1 MRYAPTVND
10 DSLNVSLKV
19 SAGLH
24 LLMFL
29 FLYFGL
35 PRLVTPLPAHHE
47 PVPFDIVTIAELT
60 NTRINDETQEQAQT
74 AAPPPVPQPKPQ
86 VPAPSAPPKV
96 EPKVEEAIEALKPKP
111 IEKPKPPEQKP
122 ATVPEKPAPPQDLL
136 GSVLKNVAKMKPA
149 EPTKGVDQKADGKTT
164 SAGAALGPV
173 FSTRLTITEEDALR
187 RQIEQ
192 CWNPPVGARD
202 AQNLIVEVIIDVNPD
217 RTVANAEIVDKGRYA
232 SDPFFRAAADSAV
245 RAVRSPKC
253 SPLEL
258 SVDKYEQW
266 KRINFTFDP
275 REML

>member
-10 DSLNVSLKV
+10 DSLRGGLKV

-24 LLMFL
+24 FLMFL

-35 PRLVTPLPAHHE
+35 PRLVTPLPSHHE
-47 PVPFDIVTIAELT
+47 PVPFDIVTIAEVT
-60 NTRINDETQEQAQT
+60 NTRIDEKVEEQKQAP
-74 AAPPPVPQPKPQ
+74 APPPIPQPKPAA
-86 VPAPSAPPKV
+86 PAPTTPKA
-96 EPKVEEAIEALKPKP
+96 EEAIEALKPKP
-111 IEKPKPPEQKP
+111 IEKPKPPE
-122 ATVPEKPAPPQDLL
+122 EKPVSQEKPGPQQDLL
-136 GSVLKNVAKMKPA
+136 GSVLKNVAKLKPVETA
-149 EPTKGVDQKADGKTT
+149 SNTDQKADAKT
-164 SAGAALGPV
+164 SSRGASLGPV

-217 RTVANAEIVDKGRYA
+217 RTVANADIVDKGRYA

-275 REML
+275 RDML